1 MYAHNQMADIGSTG
15 EIFDEKIENAK
26 YEECRDTL
34 NFIDSMQEESED
46 DWKYS
51 IAERLGVSKDEF
63 DKMKPVSDDLEQAA
77 KNCNANLQLQE
88 YFKRG
93 AQWQKNKQHQEP
105 VSEDLEKAAIKYAQ
119 DKYMPVQTSQAFKS
133 GAQWQKQQMMEN
145 AVDSIVH
152 CDKFGV
158 ILPKEDLKKAVD
170 NLPELQ
176 VYDKVKLLIIK
187 ED

>member
-1 MYAHNQMADIGSTG
+1 MTDKERFLNEVKEVKLIIQANRAQGAFSEGYLIGQESVL
-15 EIFDEKIENAK
+15 EHFEK
-26 YEECRDTL
+26 
-34 NFIDSMQEESED
+34 FIDSMQEESDGD
-46 DWKYS
+46 D
-51 IAERLGVSKDEF
+51 LGVIATRDALAYANDIEDECINIA
-63 DKMKPVSDDLEQAA
+63 DVVQA
-77 KNCNANLQLQE
+77 
-88 YFKRG
+88 Y
-93 AQWQKNKQHQEP
+93 
-105 VSEDLEKAAIKYAQ
+105 EDGMIA
-119 DKYMPVQTSQAFKS
+119 
-133 GAQWQKQQMMEN
+133 GAQWQKQQMMKD